1 MKGTAWLLALV
12 CVAVFA
18 LRLWIAFSA
27 EGFSSDDAYFHL
39 RQVEHIRRTGLPLF
53 EDQLSW
59 GGRTYFFSPVFHYVV
74 AAFSL
79 LMPVGIAA
87 KVIPNLLAVLLIPL
101 IFGIVLRI
109 TKNRGVALFTAV
121 FSAFVP
127 VWFAYTI
134 NTLSPLTL
142 AAFLLFFII
151 YSLMR
156 VQEPKWRYLYIAGL
170 IVLSFTHPIALLFAF
185 GLAVYLFL
193 VLVERVKMEHA
204 ELEIM
209 LFSLFFVLW
218 SQFLLYKNFI
228 LAHGPAVIWQNI
240 PSQLLS
246 SQFAEVTIL
255 SAIYQIGI
263 LPVLYGVFV
272 VYRYLF
278 RRKQKMTYF
287 LISFTLA
294 AAVLLWFRLIP
305 IQQGMIMLGMFLI
318 VLFSRWVDFFLTY
331 VPTTRFHRVVPLI
344 VTLLVAAFV
353 LTGFVPSLSSGWA
366 MQAKAPSPAEIRAY
380 EWVRT
385 QTPADST
392 VVAYVDEGHKIAELA
407 QRKNVVDSHFLLQHD
422 AKQRLHDIDRVFGTV
437 LGVEAAE
444 IMERYNAN
452 VILLSQETKNKY
464 RITTLRY
471 IEKSKCFSQTF
482 SEKGH
487 EVFVK
492 LPYCRVEVVE

>member
-1 MKGTAWLLALV
+1 
-12 CVAVFA
+12 
-18 LRLWIAFSA
+18 
-27 EGFSSDDAYFHL
+27 
-39 RQVEHIRRTGLPLF
+39 
-53 EDQLSW
+53 
-59 GGRTYFFSPVFHYVV
+59 
-74 AAFSL
+74 
-79 LMPVGIAA
+79 
-87 KVIPNLLAVLLIPL
+87 
-101 IFGIVLRI
+101 
-109 TKNRGVALFTAV
+109 
-121 FSAFVP
+121 
-127 VWFAYTI
+127 
-134 NTLSPLTL
+134 
-142 AAFLLFFII
+142 
-151 YSLMR
+151 
-156 VQEPKWRYLYIAGL
+156 
-170 IVLSFTHPIALLFAF
+170 
-185 GLAVYLFL
+185 
-193 VLVERVKMEHA
+193 
-204 ELEIM
+204 IM